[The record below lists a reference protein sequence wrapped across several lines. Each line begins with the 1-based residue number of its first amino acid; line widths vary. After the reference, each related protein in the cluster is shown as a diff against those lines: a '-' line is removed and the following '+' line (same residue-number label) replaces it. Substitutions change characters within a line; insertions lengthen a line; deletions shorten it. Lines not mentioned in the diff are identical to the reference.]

1 MDLPMRRPTRVMRFI
16 ARLNVGGP
24 ARHVVW
30 LTEALGSG
38 ALAEEF
44 TPLLVTG
51 TVPPGEVD
59 MGEFAAAH
67 GVTPIIVPSVSRE
80 MSSRDPFAIWH
91 VWRLMV
97 RLRPDIVH
105 THTAKAGAVGRLA
118 GLLYRF
124 FTPSILLLRPRRC
137 KFVHTYHGHVFR
149 HYYDERK
156 TRLVLFVERLLA
168 RLNTDRI
175 VVLGDQQLREIRD
188 TFAVGRP
195 EQYVVVPLGIEL
207 QGLAV
212 PSGKG
217 AALRA
222 EWGIEPGETVVGI
235 VGRLAA
241 IKNHDLFLRVAARAS
256 NGTRF
261 VVYGDGGEHDQLVRR
276 AAELQI
282 EERVVFAGTRAADE
296 IYASLDVAML
306 TSRNEGTPLAIIEA
320 MAAGKPVVSTSVGGV
335 VDLLG
340 AVEERIET
348 AGSFFEVRE
357 RGLTARSDDAEGL
370 SGALEHLLHH
380 EALRRRLVG
389 RARAYVQ
396 QTHTRQRLVN
406 DIVAVYRGLADR

>member
-1 MDLPMRRPTRVMRFI
+1 MRFI

-30 LTEALGSG
+30 LHEALASG

-59 MGEFAAAH
+59 MSAFAAEH
-67 GVTPIIVPSVSRE
+67 GVDPIIVPSVSRE
-80 MSSRDPFAIWH
+80 MSLRDVFAIWA

-137 KFVHTYHGHVFR
+137 EFVHTYHGHVFR
-149 HYYDERK
+149 HYYNSRR
-156 TRLVLFVERLLA
+156 TRLVLLIERLLA
-168 RLNTDRI
+168 RVNTDRI
-175 VVLGDQQLREIRD
+175 VVLGEQQLREIRD
-188 TFAVGRP
+188 TFGVGRP
-195 EQYVVVPLGIEL
+195 DQYVVVPLGIDL
-207 QGLAV
+207 QRFDVL
-212 PSGKG
+212 SGKG

-222 EWGIEPGETVVGI
+222 GCGIDPGETVVGI

-241 IKNHDLFLRVAARAS
+241 IKNHDLFLRVALRAS

-261 VVYGDGGEHDQLVRR
+261 VVYGDGGEREQLVRR
-276 AAELQI
+276 AAELKI
-282 EERVVFAGTRAADE
+282 GDRIVFAGTRGADE
-296 IYASLDVAML
+296 IYASLDVVAL

-320 MAAGKPVVSTSVGGV
+320 MAAGKPVVSTAVGGV
-335 VDLLG
+335 IDLLG
-340 AVEERIET
+340 AVEQRVEREG
-348 AGSFFEVRE
+348 AFFEIRE
-357 RGLTARSDDAEGL
+357 RGLTARSDDAEGF
-370 SGALEHLLHH
+370 SDALEHLLHDD
-380 EALRRRLVG
+380 ALRRRLVDRG
-389 RARAYVQ
+389 KEYVQ
-396 QTHTRQRLVN
+396 QVHNRQRLVN
-406 DIVAVYRGLADR
+406 DIVAVYRGLGEK